1 MELDAIDGYYLLIEA
16 IKANLE
22 DRLYKLYVSMY
33 PYMLLNE
40 EEISF
45 EEFKSKMIDDKS
57 RPTAKAMKKDK
68 DKIMG
73 DVESILNNFNR
84 TGGEAY

>member
-1 MELDAIDGYYLLIEA
+1 
-16 IKANLE
+16 
-22 DRLYKLYVSMY
+22 
-33 PYMLLNE
+33 MLLNE

-68 DKIMG
+68 DEIMG
-73 DVESILNNFNR
+73 DVESILNNLNR